1 MSDAWRNL
9 GGRRR
14 TLARQVYAR
23 DRATPGY
30 TCPGSPARPCGR
42 PIDWT
47 LEWPDPMS
55 RSVDH
60 TEELQDGGS
69 LTDLDNLWTT
79 HLGCNS
85 SKGAARRH
93 ERERAVRAT
102 RQAAKAVQAIA
113 IDPHT
118 L

>member
-1 MSDAWRNL
+1 MADAWRNL

-30 TCPGSPARPCGR
+30 TCPVCKGD
-42 PIDWT
+42 IDWA
-47 LEWPDPMS
+47 LPYRDPHTGHVNPTS
-55 RSVDH
+55 KSVDH
-60 TEELQDGGS
+60 ASEIQDGGPM
-69 LTDLDNLWTT
+69 LDLDNCWTA

-93 ERERAVRAT
+93 ERTREQ
-102 RQAAKAVQAIA
+102 RQARITMTIA

-118 L
+118 V

>member
-1 MSDAWRNL
+1 MSDQRWRNL

-30 TCPGSPARPCGR
+30 TCRCGQ
-42 PIDWT
+42 PIDWD
-47 LEWPDPMS
+47 LEWPHPQS

-60 TEELQDGGS
+60 EQELQDGGS
-69 LTDLDNLWTT
+69 LTDLDNLWSA

-93 ERERAVRAT
+93 ARVRQDRARTVST
-102 RQAAKAVQAIA
+102 IS
-113 IDPHT
+113 IDPRT

>member
-1 MSDAWRNL
+1 MSQAWRDL

-14 TLARQVYAR
+14 TIARQVYAR

-30 TCPGSPARPCGR
+30 TCPVCQR

-47 LEWPDPMS
+47 LTWPDPMS

-60 TEELQDGGS
+60 SHETQDGGA
-69 LTDLDNLWTT
+69 LTDLDNLWST
-79 HLGCNS
+79 HLACNS

-93 ERERAVRAT
+93 AKARQARAQARAVPT
-102 RQAAKAVQAIA
+102 INV
-113 IDPHT
+113 DPRT